1 MSELKRITAPALG
14 SGFGENIQ
22 STFANID
29 ANFGVLANQELYKG
43 DPGKDLIHLTVL
55 VKDMVG
61 ENPASD
67 NYNPYFEASGYHIK
81 KQYNNIYNALKSI
94 DPSDPSNPDTEGD
107 QKPIILSQ
115 LNDVENSD
123 EIVICI
129 DEDSQNPGYYDIIST
144 MPYVVIDKRFKNPE
158 DVSRI
163 TGAIDM
169 SCVLATNGTNS
180 WVAPQPFPTL
190 YYNSTEGQLY
200 WKINGSNTKIPA
212 QGPQGLSG
220 RDGNFYIGYFNTTPD
235 NNRVVVAEILNGTGI
250 WEAPSEQNVISG
262 SPIFIFDYNQTTLNN
277 DGIQYYVSNIYKSD
291 QSSTYYSIV
300 SGNNNCYITVGKG
313 TFATILENITYNDA
327 ELPGLFLKIGATN
340 DYWMLS
346 VDASGIL
353 NINIKNKSNNTWSD
367 SSVYHPVKITSE
379 LIQIGAHA
387 EGQATTASGQYS
399 HAEGSRTTA
408 SGILSHVEGDH
419 TKASGAFS
427 HAEGYKSETGGTATS
442 NTLTASATTSS
453 GYGAHAEGDANIAR
467 GSFSHVE
474 GQNTYAIGKHS
485 HAEGFSSSAGSYG
498 SDPSLYGGDYS
509 HAEGV
514 QTLTKGTGS
523 HAEGW
528 STTASGTA
536 SHAEG
541 CYTIAKEDYSHAE
554 GYYNAPG
561 FAGPGDVNIDY
572 IRDSAT
578 EPYTD
583 PIIFSIGCGTSNTYS
598 GSGHRQNALF
608 VTKNGNVWVL
618 NETHDYTYMQSGTGS
633 CDTYK
638 KIN

>member
-1 MSELKRITAPALG
+1 M
-14 SGFGENIQ
+14 
-22 STFANID
+22 
-29 ANFGVLANQELYKG
+29 
-43 DPGKDLIHLTVL
+43 
-55 VKDMVG
+55 
-61 ENPASD
+61 
-67 NYNPYFEASGYHIK
+67 
-81 KQYNNIYNALKSI
+81 
-94 DPSDPSNPDTEGD
+94 
-107 QKPIILSQ
+107 
-115 LNDVENSD
+115 
-123 EIVICI
+123 
-129 DEDSQNPGYYDIIST
+129 
-144 MPYVVIDKRFKNPE
+144 
-158 DVSRI
+158 
-163 TGAIDM
+163 
-169 SCVLATNGTNS
+169 
-180 WVAPQPFPTL
+180 
-190 YYNSTEGQLY
+190 
-200 WKINGSNTKIPA
+200 
-212 QGPQGLSG
+212 
-220 RDGNFYIGYFNTTPD
+220 
-235 NNRVVVAEILNGTGI
+235 VAEILNGTGI

-379 LIQIGAHA
+379 LIQIGAHAEGQATTASGQYSHA

-554 GYYNAPG
+554 GSTTTASGTGSHAEGYYTIAKEDYSHAEGYYNAPG